1 MSEMAWESRTEE
13 VMAVIGDHM
22 AVMDE
27 EIIARSL
34 RGNGMYTG
42 PWRTR
47 LAGDITCADLTMN
60 PFLLGSPRI
69 AMLRE
74 AVGIALS
81 AIV

>member
-1 MSEMAWESRTEE
+1 MS
-13 VMAVIGDHM
+13 VIGDHM

-47 LAGDITCADLTMN
+47 PAGDITCADLTMS
-60 PFLLGSPRI
+60 PFLLGSLRI
-69 AMLRE
+69 VMLRE
-74 AVGIALS
+74 AIGIALS